1 MNWPKSPVLFFDG
14 VCNLCNGAVQFILTH
29 EKEQKLLFSPLQSEM
44 GRKLQAFIPPGT
56 DSLVLYEDGKIY
68 IRSSAALRVASYLK
82 KPYSFLRSLVII
94 PTFIRDLLYRLIARQ
109 RYVLFGRKDSC
120 MMPTAELKKRFI

>member
-1 MNWPKSPVLFFDG
+1 
-14 VCNLCNGAVQFILTH
+14 
-29 EKEQKLLFSPLQSEM
+29 M